1 MCYQLF
7 SGTRFMAMTKQEDKC
22 YFIYLYV
29 VGLGTEEGFN
39 FFLYVTVLYEFLFDW
54 YEFIFYF
61 YEFRN

>member
-1 MCYQLF
+1 
-7 SGTRFMAMTKQEDKC
+7 MAMTKQEDKC